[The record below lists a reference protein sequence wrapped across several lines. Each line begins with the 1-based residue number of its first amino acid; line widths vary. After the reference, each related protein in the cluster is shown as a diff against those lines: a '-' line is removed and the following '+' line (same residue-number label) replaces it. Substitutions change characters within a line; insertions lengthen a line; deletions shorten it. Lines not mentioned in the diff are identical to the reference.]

1 MKNPRNTR
9 SFLTSISAAALLA
22 TVAQAQGDL
31 ATAALPATAGV
42 GAADELRLLPSAAAQ
57 DQAKR
62 FQYRYVEAQLMFGD
76 LDLNL
81 AVEASMDLMEGSRP
95 TDGVFGIAHLYY
107 ATDEE
112 GAADIDWLGLSAG
125 GGYHYRVHDQVDL
138 LASAEL
144 EYLSAEASG
153 TVSDGE
159 GGTIDFSDKESE
171 VGIRLHGGARFW
183 LNEEI
188 ELRAGVTHHTA
199 VDAWTQV
206 EFAGQYSFTP
216 QLAIVGQIEFGEN
229 TLFGIGGRFSF

>member
-22 TVAQAQGDL
+22 TAAQAQGDL
-31 ATAALPATAGV
+31 ATASLPVTAGV

-57 DQAKR
+57 DPAKR
-62 FQYRYVEAQLMFGD
+62 FQYRYVEAQLLFGD

-81 AVEASMDLMEGSRP
+81 AVEASMDLVEGSRP

-107 ATDEE
+107 ATEEE
-112 GAADIDWLGLSAG
+112 GAADLDWLGLAVG

-144 EYLSAEASG
+144 EYLSFEN
-153 TVSDGE
+153 TVSGVGSYD
-159 GGTIDFSDKESE
+159 DSE
-171 VGIRLHGGARFW
+171 VGIRLHGGARFA

-206 EFAGQYSFTP
+206 ELAGQYSFTP
-216 QLAIVGQIEFGEN
+216 QFAVVGQIEFGEN
-229 TLFGIGGRFSF
+229 TLFGIGGRFTF

>member
-22 TVAQAQGDL
+22 TAVQAQGDL
-31 ATAALPATAGV
+31 ATSTLPATAGL

-81 AVEASMDLMEGSRP
+81 AVEASMDLMEGSQP

-112 GAADIDWLGLSAG
+112 GAADIDWLALSVG

-144 EYLSAEASG
+144 EYGSYEVSVSGAGSA
-153 TVSDGE
+153 D
-159 GGTIDFSDKESE
+159 DSE
-171 VGIRLHGGARFW
+171 VGIRLHGGARFA
-183 LNEEI
+183 LNEQI
-188 ELRAGVTHHTA
+188 ELRAGLTHHT
-199 VDAWTQV
+199 VIDAWTQV
-206 EFAGQYSFTP
+206 EIAGQYNFTP
-216 QLAIVGQIEFGEN
+216 QLAQLPQLEPI
-229 TLFGIGGRFSF
+229 